1 MPNSPR
7 SSPNGTHPRLMPQ
20 VTGGQ
25 DGEVALTYHGGLI
38 SARAM
43 NAVKE
48 QLTLNHPQPDT
59 LDRLAITPPLTGG
72 TFGPPSLTA
81 WSGLDPGCDPLD
93 DSLPIGTSSQIWPSM
108 FSTAHSDP
116 QETPMSW
123 IYDGGSEAVDPNYAL
138 GDISWSLQSPATTSN
153 HVNWPIPSNDEL
165 VGQTVFNTNKSLPRR
180 RSRYRFVHSEKQ
192 ANPIPIPVSTSV
204 GELSPMQRW
213 RKSPPQDEPAS
224 ITAIHDALKNSTAR
238 LDVSRTPN
246 VADYA
251 RTESKASLGSG
262 ESSSS
267 IQSANSVWSAASDTS
282 RGRQNESSLLD
293 RTRRGRVA
301 KKRATAASKKDD
313 RPFKCTFCCDSF
325 KTKYDW
331 ARHEKS
337 RHLNLES
344 WICAPRGGSVM
355 STVTG
360 RPHCAYCSEVDP
372 SEEHLDGH
380 NHKACY
386 ERPIEA
392 RSFGR
397 KDHLVQHLRVMHKL
411 DIMPRF
417 DGWKAEAVRISSRC
431 GFCGMEFMTWNKR
444 VDHLANH
451 FRHGAMMKDWK
462 GEHGFS
468 PTVAQQVV
476 HALPPYLIGSESL
489 SIVPFSVTNQSTRDH
504 FAQISSRTLESQQE
518 NGKKTVAIDT
528 ATSLQSESILSSRA
542 ATSKAFTEI
551 LEQHL
556 RHFAK
561 EHLSQGFDIT
571 DEMLR
576 QESRRVIY
584 DCDDEWN
591 QTVADNPEWLEKFR
605 QRHGI
610 GCIGGGGDTAA
621 EETLGSSKST

>member
-1 MPNSPR
+1 MPNFPR
-7 SSPNGTHPRLMPQ
+7 SSSNGTHPRLKPQ

-25 DGEVALTYHGGLI
+25 DAEVALTYQRGPI
-38 SARAM
+38 SAQVM
-43 NAVKE
+43 NAVTE
-48 QLTLNHPQPDT
+48 QVTLDHPQPDT
-59 LDRLAITPPLTGG
+59 LERLATAQPVTGG
-72 TFGPPSLTA
+72 TFGPPSPTA
-81 WSGLDPGCDPLD
+81 WSGLNPVCAPLD
-93 DSLPIGTSSQIWPSM
+93 DSLATGTSGQIWPSM
-108 FSTAHSDP
+108 SSTADSDP
-116 QETPMSW
+116 QEPPISW
-123 IYDGGSEAVDPNYAL
+123 IYDGSSEAADPNFAL
-138 GDISWSLQSPATTSN
+138 GDLLWSLQSPATTSN
-153 HVNWPIPSNDEL
+153 HVNWPIASNGVL
-165 VGQTVFNTNKSLPRR
+165 AGQTIFNTNKGLPRR
-180 RSRYRFVHSEKQ
+180 RSRYRFVHSEKR
-192 ANPIPIPVSTSV
+192 AGPVSIPVSPSD

-224 ITAIHDALKNSTAR
+224 ITAIHDALKNSGAR
-238 LDVSRTPN
+238 IDLDGTPN

-251 RTESKASLGSG
+251 RIESKTSLDSG
-262 ESSSS
+262 GSSSS
-267 IQSANSVWSAASDTS
+267 TQSANSVWSAASDAS
-282 RGRQNESSLLD
+282 RGRRNEPSLLD
-293 RTRRGRVA
+293 RTRWGRVS
-301 KKRATAASKKDD
+301 KKRAAAASKKDD

-344 WICAPRGGSVM
+344 WVCAPRGGSVM

-360 RPHCAYCSEVDP
+360 RPHYAYCSEVDP
-372 SEEHLDGH
+372 SEEHLDVH

-417 DGWKAEAVRISSRC
+417 DGWKAEAVGVSSRC
-431 GFCGMEFMTWNKR
+431 GFCDIEFMTWNKR

-451 FRHGAMMKDWK
+451 FRHGATMKDWK

-489 SIVPFSVTNQSTRDH
+489 SVVPFSVTDQSTRDH
-504 FAQISSRTLESQQE
+504 FAQISSRTLESQE
-518 NGKKTVAIDT
+518 EHEKGT
-528 ATSLQSESILSSRA
+528 AAVDVISPLQSESILNSRA

-561 EHLSQGFDIT
+561 EHLARGFDIT

-584 DCDDEWN
+584 DCDNEWN
-591 QTVADNPEWLEKFR
+591 QTVADNPEWLEKFH

-610 GCIGGGGDTAA
+610 GCGDGGNTAA
-621 EETLGSSKST
+621 EETLGLSKST